1 MYLYQPISN
10 ILSRTDYDYIPITRF
25 SPIFPRKEKKKKE
38 EKLNVKGKA
47 KVGLHG
53 DQPTNQLAKSLP
65 TYIHHPRARTSLVR
79 AGARALLPTSS
90 PFFSVRRRFV
100 STHSTRRTVGAG
112 VCDQCVALAP
122 VVMVTV
128 RATHSETNDPP
139 RSCVSACSRSPVR
152 SRSRS
157 TTVRGACLALPR
169 VCVRVCACA
178 RARRAGGERRPRR
191 CELLRFANRMI
202 SFFFPPLGICRK
214 RVQRERRWMRE
225 IGIFF
230 FLGGGSIPLLI
241 VCYSV

>member
-169 VCVRVCACA
+169 VCVCVCVRASAHSGRRATATNPLCALA
-178 RARRAGGERRPRR
+178 RA
-191 CELLRFANRMI
+191 
-202 SFFFPPLGICRK
+202 
-214 RVQRERRWMRE
+214 
-225 IGIFF
+225 
-230 FLGGGSIPLLI
+230 
-241 VCYSV
+241 